1 MQNRPDNRIY
11 AGFFVRLAAYIV
23 DTVIV
28 WAAMLIVRI
37 PVWVTTI
44 SSPDNFLVKDFIF
57 QYSIKD
63 ILFYI
68 MQAAYFVLLTYF
80 TGSTLGKKLFQIRV
94 VSAEDRK
101 MTFFEVTFRE
111 TVGRFLSALILSIGY
126 IMIAIDKKKRGL
138 HDILSDTNVV
148 YYHEKKV
155 YTHADIH
162 YRNMVDANVQAVA
175 QPQNPNS
182 HGEVNAQ
189 PQSPN
194 PYGEVNVQLQSS
206 NPYEKVN
213 AQSQSPNPYGEVNV
227 QPQSSNPY
235 GEVNVQPQ
243 NQNPY
248 EKVNTQPQ
256 NQDNKSVYSNDTDD
270 FDNTDN
276 AEVSSVKTVH
286 PQNMP
291 SGYFVDADD
300 KDGK

>member
-1 MQNRPDNRIY
+1 MEMGCLNIMQNRPDNRIY

-57 QYSIKD
+57 QYS
-63 ILFYI
+63 
-68 MQAAYFVLLTYF
+68 MQAAYFILLTYF

-182 HGEVNAQ
+182 HGEVNVQ
-189 PQSPN
+189 PQNQN
-194 PYGEVNVQLQSS
+194 PYGEVN
-206 NPYEKVN
+206 
-213 AQSQSPNPYGEVNV
+213 G
-227 QPQSSNPY
+227 
-235 GEVNVQPQ
+235 QPQ

-256 NQDNKSVYSNDTDD
+256 NQDNKSVYSNDTED

-291 SGYFVDADD
+291 SGYFEDADD

>member
-1 MQNRPDNRIY
+1 MSIIGEECIVLLPCTLLAHEWCKDTYISLNKDANE
-11 AGFFVRLAAYIV
+11 RLI
-23 DTVIV
+23 
-28 WAAMLIVRI
+28 
-37 PVWVTTI
+37 
-44 SSPDNFLVKDFIF
+44 
-57 QYSIKD
+57 YSI
-63 ILFYI
+63 
-68 MQAAYFVLLTYF
+68 
-80 TGSTLGKKLFQIRV
+80 R
-94 VSAEDRK
+94 
-101 MTFFEVTFRE
+101 
-111 TVGRFLSALILSIGY
+111 LILSQCPFLYDAAYMFLGLLNI
-126 IMIAIDKKKRGL
+126 ICKTSVSTKKKRGL

-189 PQSPN
+189 
-194 PYGEVNVQLQSS
+194 
-206 NPYEKVN
+206 
-213 AQSQSPNPYGEVNV
+213 SQSPNPYGEVNV
-227 QPQSSNPY
+227 QPQNQNPY
-235 GEVNVQPQ
+235 GEVNGQPQ

-256 NQDNKSVYSNDTDD
+256 NQDNKSVYSNDTED

-291 SGYFVDADD
+291 SGYFEDADD